1 VIPEQ
6 NKILAAFSCDSSVVI
21 KPLGCGNIN
30 ATYLVETSPEPFVLQ
45 KISGAVFPD
54 PVAVMDNFEVI
65 CTHFQNIESTL
76 RSGFVMSKPVYTKDE
91 RLFFK
96 DSSGAYW
103 RAQRYV
109 NTPAVSRLD
118 SIIQAMSV
126 GRTLA
131 RFHSLF
137 QKLHLGK
144 IKDPLPGFHH
154 LHLYLKEYDQV
165 EHKQQIKT
173 DETVLFCQ
181 KSIEKYRD
189 AASSIEQAKEN
200 NNLTLQPIHG
210 DPKVDNFI
218 FNKVGE
224 AVGLLDLDTV
234 GAGVI
239 YHDLGDCLRSACSTS
254 QESAGT
260 NVQPRFDLQLC
271 GGILEG
277 YFECEGISRNQ
288 IQPDYIYDGLFAI
301 CFELAVRFYTDHL
314 QGNVYFR
321 VEEDGENADR
331 ALNQFRLCQDI
342 ARQENAIRQ
351 LVESIY
357 RKKDAT
363 PVNGK

>member
-1 VIPEQ
+1 VILEQ

-30 ATYLVETSPEPFVLQ
+30 VTYLVETKPEPFVLQ
-45 KISGAVFPD
+45 RISGSVFPD

-65 CTHFQNIESTL
+65 CTHFQSIESTL
-76 RSGFVMSKPVYTKDE
+76 RSGFIMSKPVYTKDE

-96 DSSGAYW
+96 DSSGHYW

-109 NTPAVSRLD
+109 NTAAVSRLN
-118 SIIQAMSV
+118 SIVQAKSV

-131 RFHSLF
+131 RFHLLF
-137 QKLHLGK
+137 QKLHLGN

-154 LHLYLKEYDQV
+154 LHRYLKEYDQI
-165 EHKQQIKT
+165 ESKLQIKT
-173 DETVLFCQ
+173 DETALFC
-181 KSIEKYRD
+181 KNSIEIYR
-189 AASSIEQAKEN
+189 EQALTIEHARAN
-200 NNLTLQPIHG
+200 NTLTIQPIHG

-218 FNKVGE
+218 FSEVGE

-234 GAGVI
+234 GAGII

-254 QESAGT
+254 QESDGT
-260 NVQPRFDLQLC
+260 NVQPGFNLQLC
-271 GGILEG
+271 RGILEG
-277 YFECEGISRNQ
+277 YFACEATNHSE

-321 VEEDGENADR
+321 VEEDGRNADR

-342 ARQENAIRQ
+342 ARQESDIRQ
-351 LVESIY
+351 LVEFIY
-357 RKKDAT
+357 RKKDLT
-363 PVNGK
+363 PVYGK

>member
-1 VIPEQ
+1 MIPEQ
-6 NKILAAFSCDSSVVI
+6 NEILAAFSCDSSVVI

-30 ATYLVETSPEPFVLQ
+30 ATYLVDSAPEPFVLQ
-45 KISGAVFPD
+45 QISGAVFPD

-65 CTHFQNIESTL
+65 CTHFQSIESTL
-76 RSGFVMSKPVYTKDE
+76 RSGFIMSKPVYTKDE
-91 RLFFK
+91 RLFYI
-96 DSSGAYW
+96 DSSGGYW
-103 RAQRYV
+103 RAQRFV
-109 NTPAVSRLD
+109 NTAAVSRLD
-118 SIIQAMSV
+118 SIVQARSV

-154 LHLYLKEYDQV
+154 LHRYLKEYDQI
-165 EHKQQIKT
+165 EHNQHIKIDRT
-173 DETVLFCQ
+173 ALFC
-181 KSIEKYRD
+181 KNSIETYR
-189 AASSIEQAKEN
+189 EQALTIEHAREN
-200 NNLTLQPIHG
+200 NNLALQPIHG

-218 FNKVGE
+218 FSEVGE

-260 NVQPRFDLQLC
+260 NVQPSFDLQLC
-271 GGILEG
+271 RGILEG
-277 YFECEGISRNQ
+277 YFACEATSLHQ
-288 IQPDYIYDGLFAI
+288 IQPDFIYDGLFAI

-314 QGNVYFR
+314 QENVYFR
-321 VEEDGENADR
+321 VKEDGENADR

-342 ARQENAIRQ
+342 ARQESDIRQ
-351 LVESIY
+351 LVESICN
-357 RKKDAT
+357 KKD
-363 PVNGK
+363 PPR